1 MQECK
6 SRKIPAKNSN
16 NFWYVPAYIYKKL
29 VQKIKD
35 VVRKLKPL
43 ELPPHNTYLIIES
56 YGRIGGW
63 KAVLKFRPTK
73 KYPWKKKK

>member
-1 MQECK
+1 M
-6 SRKIPAKNSN
+6 
-16 NFWYVPAYIYKKL
+16 PAYIYKKL

-73 KYPWKKKK
+73 KYP